1 MVFKLA
7 NHDLIKQLLEIC
19 IFTIV
24 VMLLFIPVSM
34 LLSKNANSS
43 QLVEK
48 QSVNANR
55 QSELKNILLQ
65 DCGSCHGMTLKGGL
79 GPALTKDI
87 VSSLPR
93 ELVYFTISEGREGT
107 PMPPWKNILAKNEI
121 NWIVD
126 TLYEGVNDEK

>member
-7 NHDLIKQLLEIC
+7 DHDLIKQLLEIC
-19 IFTIV
+19 IYTIV

-48 QSVNANR
+48 QIVNTQR
-55 QSELKNILLQ
+55 QGELKNLLLQ

-79 GPALTKDI
+79 GPALTRDV

-93 ELVYFTISEGREGT
+93 ELVYVTISEGREGT

-126 TLYEGVNDEK
+126 TLYKGVNNE